1 MEISKVMQEYL
12 NRPKLQELINTN
24 QFKKLFQ
31 DAISRFNIEQSNEVF
46 NLLNIFRAAHI
57 ENIEQHIPAVIRVI
71 DKIRNMDTSPGA
83 FFKGTKE
90 YQRYYGEYF
99 GQSCEIINLGY
110 YTEVKD
116 IIDVKTDKEAF
127 NKLSW
132 DIEFDD
138 YTILRD
144 VPGKLLDIG
153 NFLN

>member
-12 NRPKLQELINTN
+12 NRPIVQELINTN

-31 DAISRFNIEQSNEVF
+31 DAIDRFNIEQSNEVF
-46 NLLNIFRAAHI
+46 NLLSIFRAAHI

-71 DKIRNMDTSPGA
+71 DKIRNMDTSLGA

-99 GQSCEIINLGY
+99 GQSCEIMDLGY
-110 YTEVKD
+110 YNEVKGMMD
-116 IIDVKTDKEAF
+116 IKTDKEAF
-127 NKLSW
+127 NRLSW

-144 VPGKLLDIG
+144 VPGRLLDIG
-153 NFLN
+153 AFLN